1 MKKLPSKEKRYIKQ
15 KSAVIQA
22 FEELQRNHDHSW
34 YKEIIRRNRNL
45 DKEAVFYRGTRISY
59 GMMIKKADDLAEVL
73 RTFGIQKGKE
83 IVVCMSNIP
92 ELIYLLLAA
101 NRIGAVLNLISK
113 DFDKEYLRMICNMS
127 NSEILF
133 VSDDVFYDLDKKID
147 RKRFKNCVV
156 ASLTD
161 SLENGIDPFLELD
174 NDFYEFKNHA
184 LKIKSEHP
192 SVFLW
197 DEFMNMEKQKLSEDE
212 SIGLDTDFTITY
224 TSGSTKIGWPKAI
237 IHSNRSYIYMGRF
250 HDKDLS
256 RLPPTENLRSL
267 VQIPIH
273 TNTSLASCISDI
285 FMQSCSLALEPIYDE
300 YFFARSLVINKPHF
314 AAATRSFWI
323 RAMKMFRKDEKLLDS
338 TLPDLVIPASVGENI
353 SINEEKYINQ
363 SLKRLKAGKNKLP
376 AFLGTATI
384 SVGGG
389 NCEHGGLFF
398 TLLKGTREK
407 ITGKDYGMIP
417 FQLAELAVLKEDGTE
432 CAYNELG
439 ILAANSPCTM
449 KGYKGN
455 LEETNK
461 FFIRDAYGRIWGNCN
476 VWAYLDKKGRIHMR
490 GRIGNEIMINH
501 RLVPLFMIDEIVLKN
516 KSVMSCETVLNIQ
529 NRIVSF
535 IELFPESKESKEEL
549 KRQIIQAVNKYF
561 HHDVTEYLVYILS
574 EDVSYQLTKSGK
586 RNIVC
591 LENMAL

>member
-161 SLENGIDPFLELD
+161 SLENGIDPFLDLD

-192 SVFLW
+192 S
-197 DEFMNMEKQKLSEDE
+197 MSLS
-212 SIGLDTDFTITY
+212 
-224 TSGSTKIGWPKAI
+224 
-237 IHSNRSYIYMGRF
+237 
-250 HDKDLS
+250 
-256 RLPPTENLRSL
+256 
-267 VQIPIH
+267 
-273 TNTSLASCISDI
+273 
-285 FMQSCSLALEPIYDE
+285 
-300 YFFARSLVINKPHF
+300 
-314 AAATRSFWI
+314 
-323 RAMKMFRKDEKLLDS
+323 
-338 TLPDLVIPASVGENI
+338 
-353 SINEEKYINQ
+353 
-363 SLKRLKAGKNKLP
+363 
-376 AFLGTATI
+376 
-384 SVGGG
+384 
-389 NCEHGGLFF
+389 
-398 TLLKGTREK
+398 
-407 ITGKDYGMIP
+407 
-417 FQLAELAVLKEDGTE
+417 
-432 CAYNELG
+432 
-439 ILAANSPCTM
+439 
-449 KGYKGN
+449 
-455 LEETNK
+455 
-461 FFIRDAYGRIWGNCN
+461 
-476 VWAYLDKKGRIHMR
+476 
-490 GRIGNEIMINH
+490 
-501 RLVPLFMIDEIVLKN
+501 
-516 KSVMSCETVLNIQ
+516 
-529 NRIVSF
+529 
-535 IELFPESKESKEEL
+535 
-549 KRQIIQAVNKYF
+549 
-561 HHDVTEYLVYILS
+561 
-574 EDVSYQLTKSGK
+574 
-586 RNIVC
+586 
-591 LENMAL
+591 